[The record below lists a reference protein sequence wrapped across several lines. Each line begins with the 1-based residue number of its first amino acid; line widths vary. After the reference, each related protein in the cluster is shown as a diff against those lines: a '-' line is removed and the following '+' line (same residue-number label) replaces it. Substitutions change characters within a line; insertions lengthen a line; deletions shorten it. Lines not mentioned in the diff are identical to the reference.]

1 MRRVVRNTLGKGFFD
16 VTLPYPFTSLFQK
29 KGCIGYNNIKVALV
43 MNNKFTQWGQLFECK
58 TLKGNQR
65 IILGII
71 LSLHNIEG
79 WDFTPL
85 SVLEERSGFTR
96 PTIIKNLN
104 ELVAKGLLNKLM
116 NKSRQTN
123 GIPPND
129 YIPIYDNIHNLLNS
143 QRLKNFTFS
152 QQEELKNF
160 TTKRLKNFTK
170 EKKKKENIVK
180 RVKENI
186 KEKRESNEMVNG
198 KLNHKD
204 EVKEKQ
210 SNNNMNFNKNGM
222 YMELNSHPTVQ
233 SKDWTKET
241 KEEKTHSSST
251 GTTKVIQIG
260 DTRYA
265 VETANTDYSSIWDS
279 FPGGTA
285 SRENKKLQ
293 QATTTEDLKDNTLSN
308 ASLHNENEDNP
319 KASEA
324 TETAHRGFNG
334 AQVDNYPTHTKKT
347 SQERNNEG
355 NMDTH
360 NPMDCGGMS
369 IDDLEDIYNGG
380 NQTPTQPISKV
391 RSQTTSKAKS
401 NEGGG
406 GRKFTP
412 RKEWELLMENINT
425 KVNNNIRPTRDEM
438 NIIMEGA
445 RDKYRVITTL
455 KVIYKMLF
463 VRLKINGY
471 GLILTTCGDTLEDN
485 KEAYTHKQYDFAWST
500 YDKCVDQFDIFKLEN
515 PTLNQ

>member
-1 MRRVVRNTLGKGFFD
+1 
-16 VTLPYPFTSLFQK
+16 
-29 KGCIGYNNIKVALV
+29 
-43 MNNKFTQWGQLFECK
+43 MNNKFSQWGQLFECK
-58 TLKGNQR
+58 TLTGNQR
-65 IILGII
+65 VILGII
-71 LSLHNIEG
+71 LNLHNIEG

-104 ELVAKGLLNKLM
+104 VLVAKGLLNKLM

-129 YIPIYDNIHNLLNS
+129 YIPIYDNIHNLLNT

-160 TTKRLKNFTK
+160 TSKRLKNFTK

-186 KEKRESNEMVNG
+186 KEKRESNEMING
-198 KLNHKD
+198 KLNRKD

-210 SNNNMNFNKNGM
+210 TNNNMDFKKHGM
-222 YMELNSHPTVQ
+222 YMELNSQSAVQ

-241 KEEKTHSSST
+241 KEEKTHSSSA
-251 GTTKVIQIG
+251 GTTEVIQIG

-285 SRENKKLQ
+285 SRENKKVQ
-293 QATTTEDLKDNTLSN
+293 RVTTTEDRKDNTLSN

-319 KASEA
+319 NEAKPTTTGQNANPKTADYNHEAAGA

-334 AQVDNYPTHTKKT
+334 TQVDNYPTHTKKT
-347 SQERNNEG
+347 PQERNNEG

-380 NQTPTQPISKV
+380 NPISKV

-412 RKEWELLMENINT
+412 RKEWDIAMEVANHHIENSDPYHKLLITAEDL
-425 KVNNNIRPTRDEM
+425 R
-438 NIIMEGA
+438 IITEGTT
-445 RDKYRVITTL
+445 DKYRVIETL
-455 KVIYKMLF
+455 KAVKKLLSY
-463 VRLKINGY
+463 RLKYTKYNIWLNNA
-471 GLILTTCGDTLEDN
+471 IDTLEAN
-485 KEAYTHKQYDFAWST
+485 EEEYTAKQLNYAYEIYD
-500 YDKCVDQFDIFKLEN
+500 DCVDLYEIITN
-515 PTLNQ
+515 

>member
-1 MRRVVRNTLGKGFFD
+1 
-16 VTLPYPFTSLFQK
+16 
-29 KGCIGYNNIKVALV
+29 

-71 LSLHNIEG
+71 LNLHNIEG

-104 ELVAKGLLNKLM
+104 VLVAKGLLNKSM

-129 YIPIYDNIHNLLNS
+129 YVPIYDNIHNLLNS
-143 QRLKNFTFS
+143 QMLKNFTFS

-160 TTKRLKNFTK
+160 TPKRLKNFTK

-186 KEKRESNEMVNG
+186 KEKRESNEMING
-198 KLNHKD
+198 KLNRKD

-210 SNNNMNFNKNGM
+210 TNNNMDFNKNGM
-222 YMELNSHPTVQ
+222 YMELNSHPAVQ
-233 SKDWTKET
+233 SKDWTKGT
-241 KEEKTHSSST
+241 KEEKTHSSSA

-285 SRENKKLQ
+285 SREKKTVQ
-293 QATTTEDLKDNTLSN
+293 RVTTTEDRKDNTLSN

-319 KASEA
+319 NEARPTTAGQNTNPKTDLNSPKAA
-324 TETAHRGFNG
+324 GTTETAHRGFNG
-334 AQVDNYPTHTKKT
+334 AQVDSYPTHTDKT
-347 SQERNNEG
+347 PQERNNEG
-355 NMDTH
+355 NGNTH

-380 NQTPTQPISKV
+380 QTIPTQPISKV

-412 RKEWELLMENINT
+412 RKEWDIAMEEANHHIENSNPYHKLLITEEDL
-425 KVNNNIRPTRDEM
+425 R
-438 NIIMEGA
+438 IITEGTT
-445 RDKYRVITTL
+445 DKYRVIETL
-455 KVIYKMLF
+455 KTIKKLLSY
-463 VRLKINGY
+463 RLKYTRYNIWLNNA
-471 GLILTTCGDTLEDN
+471 LDTLEAN
-485 KEAYTHKQYDFAWST
+485 EEVYSPKQYDYACEIH
-500 YDKCVDQFDIFKLEN
+500 DDCVDLYNIIKTNNTD
-515 PTLNQ
+515 

>member
-1 MRRVVRNTLGKGFFD
+1 MDF
-16 VTLPYPFTSLFQK
+16 K
-29 KGCIGYNNIKVALV
+29 K
-43 MNNKFTQWGQLFECK
+43 
-58 TLKGNQR
+58 R
-65 IILGII
+65 
-71 LSLHNIEG
+71 
-79 WDFTPL
+79 
-85 SVLEERSGFTR
+85 
-96 PTIIKNLN
+96 
-104 ELVAKGLLNKLM
+104 
-116 NKSRQTN
+116 
-123 GIPPND
+123 
-129 YIPIYDNIHNLLNS
+129 
-143 QRLKNFTFS
+143 
-152 QQEELKNF
+152 
-160 TTKRLKNFTK
+160 
-170 EKKKKENIVK
+170 
-180 RVKENI
+180 
-186 KEKRESNEMVNG
+186 
-198 KLNHKD
+198 
-204 EVKEKQ
+204 
-210 SNNNMNFNKNGM
+210 M
-222 YMELNSHPTVQ
+222 YMELNSHPAVQ

-241 KEEKTHSSST
+241 KEEKTHSSSA

-293 QATTTEDLKDNTLSN
+293 QATTTEDRKDNTLSN

-319 KASEA
+319 NEAKHTTAGQNTNPKTDLNSPKAAEA
-324 TETAHRGFNG
+324 TETAHSEVLSM
-334 AQVDNYPTHTKKT
+334 QVDNYPTHTDKT
-347 SQERNNEG
+347 PQERNNEG

-380 NQTPTQPISKV
+380 NPTQPISKV

-438 NIIMEGA
+438 DIIMEGA
-445 RDKYRVITTL
+445 RDKYKVITTL

-463 VRLKINGY
+463 FRVKVNGY
-471 GLILTTCGDTLEDN
+471 GVILTTCGDTLDDN

-500 YDKCVDQFDIFKLEN
+500 YDKCADQFDIFKLEN

>member
-1 MRRVVRNTLGKGFFD
+1 ME
-16 VTLPYPFTSLFQK
+16 FT
-29 KGCIGYNNIKVALV
+29 
-43 MNNKFTQWGQLFECK
+43 KFSQWGQLFECK
-58 TLKGNQR
+58 TLTGNQR
-65 IILGII
+65 VILGII
-71 LSLHNIEG
+71 LNLHNIEG

-104 ELVAKGLLNKLM
+104 VLVAKGLLNKLM

-129 YIPIYDNIHNLLNS
+129 YIPIYDNINNLLNS

-160 TTKRLKNFTK
+160 TSKRLKNFTK

-186 KEKRESNEMVNG
+186 KEKRESNEMING
-198 KLNHKD
+198 KLNRKD

-210 SNNNMNFNKNGM
+210 TNNNMDFNKNGM
-222 YMELNSHPTVQ
+222 YMELNSHPAVQ

-241 KEEKTHSSST
+241 KEEKTHSSSA

-279 FPGGTA
+279 FPGGTT
-285 SRENKKLQ
+285 SREKNKVQ
-293 QATTTEDLKDNTLSN
+293 RVTTTEDRKDNTLSN
-308 ASLHNENEDNP
+308 ASLQNENKDNP
-319 KASEA
+319 KASKPTTAGQNTNPKTADYNHEAAGA

-334 AQVDNYPTHTKKT
+334 TQVDNYPTHAKKT
-347 SQERNNEG
+347 PQERNNEG
-355 NMDTH
+355 NMDNH

-369 IDDLEDIYNGG
+369 IDELEDIYNGG
-380 NQTPTQPISKV
+380 NPISKV

-412 RKEWELLMENINT
+412 RKEWDIAMEVVNHHIENSNPYHKLLITEEDL
-425 KVNNNIRPTRDEM
+425 R
-438 NIIMEGA
+438 IITEGTT
-445 RDKYRVITTL
+445 DKYRVIETL
-455 KVIYKMLF
+455 KTIKKLLSY
-463 VRLKINGY
+463 RLKYTKYNIWLNNA
-471 GLILTTCGDTLEDN
+471 IDTLEAN
-485 KEAYTHKQYDFAWST
+485 EEEYTAKQLNYAYEIYDE
-500 YDKCVDQFDIFKLEN
+500 CFDLYEIITN
-515 PTLNQ
+515 

>member
-1 MRRVVRNTLGKGFFD
+1 ME
-16 VTLPYPFTSLFQK
+16 FT
-29 KGCIGYNNIKVALV
+29 
-43 MNNKFTQWGQLFECK
+43 KFSQWGQLFECK
-58 TLKGNQR
+58 TLTGNQR
-65 IILGII
+65 VILGII
-71 LSLHNIEG
+71 LNLHNIEG

-104 ELVAKGLLNKLM
+104 VLVAKGLLNKLM

-129 YIPIYDNIHNLLNS
+129 YVPIYDNIHNLLNS

-198 KLNHKD
+198 KLNRKD

-210 SNNNMNFNKNGM
+210 TNNNMDFKKRM
-222 YMELNSHPTVQ
+222 YMELNSHPAVQ

-241 KEEKTHSSST
+241 KEEKTHSSSA

-265 VETANTDYSSIWDS
+265 VETANTDDSSIWDS

-285 SRENKKLQ
+285 SRENKKVQ
-293 QATTTEDLKDNTLSN
+293 RVTTTEDRKDNTLSN

-319 KASEA
+319 NEAKPTTAGQNTNPKTALNSPNAAGA

-334 AQVDNYPTHTKKT
+334 TQVDNYPTHTEKT
-347 SQERNNEG
+347 PQERNNEG

-380 NQTPTQPISKV
+380 NPTQPISKV

-412 RKEWELLMENINT
+412 RKEWDIAMEEANHHIENSNPYHKLLITEEDLRMIT
-425 KVNNNIRPTRDEM
+425 
-438 NIIMEGA
+438 EGTT
-445 RDKYRVITTL
+445 DKYRVIETL
-455 KVIYKMLF
+455 KTIKKLLSY
-463 VRLKINGY
+463 RLKYTGY
-471 GLILTTCGDTLEDN
+471 DIWLNNALDTLEAN
-485 KEAYTHKQYDFAWST
+485 EEVYSPKQYDYACEI
-500 YDKCVDQFDIFKLEN
+500 YDECFDLYNIIKTN
-515 PTLNQ
+515 NTD

>member
-1 MRRVVRNTLGKGFFD
+1 MDKFIQWSQLIMCGKIKPNEKI
-16 VTLPYPFTSLFQK
+16 VLMVILNCNNMAWPFIAHTEIMKQSGLKETSVKEAIKSLRK
-29 KGCIGYNNIKVALV
+29 MGLITKVKTDINN
-43 MNNKFTQWGQLFECK
+43 MNNYIASGVNLVSLITSGSKSDPLNTTETTSGSKNNPQVGRK
-58 TLKGNQR
+58 TPD
-65 IILGII
+65 IY
-71 LSLHNIEG
+71 NI
-79 WDFTPL
+79 
-85 SVLEERSGFTR
+85 
-96 PTIIKNLN
+96 
-104 ELVAKGLLNKLM
+104 NK
-116 NKSRQTN
+116 K
-123 GIPPND
+123 D
-129 YIPIYDNIHNLLNS
+129 
-143 QRLKNFTFS
+143 
-152 QQEELKNF
+152 
-160 TTKRLKNFTK
+160 
-170 EKKKKENIVK
+170 IVK

-186 KEKRESNEMVNG
+186 KEKRESNEMING
-198 KLNHKD
+198 KLNRKD

-210 SNNNMNFNKNGM
+210 TNNNMDFKKHGM
-222 YMELNSHPTVQ
+222 YMELNSHPAVQ

-241 KEEKTHSSST
+241 KEEKTHSSSA

-285 SRENKKLQ
+285 SRENKKAQ
-293 QATTTEDLKDNTLSN
+293 RVTTTEDRKDNTLSN

-319 KASEA
+319 NATKPTTTGQNTNPKTALNNLKTAGA
-324 TETAHRGFNG
+324 TETAHSEVLSM
-334 AQVDNYPTHTKKT
+334 QVDNYPTHTEKT
-347 SQERNNEG
+347 PQERNNEG
-355 NMDTH
+355 NRDTH

-380 NQTPTQPISKV
+380 NPISKV

-425 KVNNNIRPTRDEM
+425 KVNNNIRPTLDEM

-455 KVIYKMLF
+455 KIIYKMLF

-471 GLILTTCGDTLEDN
+471 GVILTTCGDTLEDN

-515 PTLNQ
+515 PTLNK

>member
-1 MRRVVRNTLGKGFFD
+1 
-16 VTLPYPFTSLFQK
+16 
-29 KGCIGYNNIKVALV
+29 

-65 IILGII
+65 VILGII
-71 LSLHNIEG
+71 LNLHNIEG

-104 ELVAKGLLNKLM
+104 VLVAKGLLNKLM

-129 YIPIYDNIHNLLNS
+129 YVPIYDNIHNLLNS
-143 QRLKNFTFS
+143 QRLKNYTFS

-160 TTKRLKNFTK
+160 TPKRLKNFTK

-186 KEKRESNEMVNG
+186 KEKRESNEMING
-198 KLNHKD
+198 KLNRKD

-210 SNNNMNFNKNGM
+210 SNNNMDFKKTGM
-222 YMELNSHPTVQ
+222 YMELNSHPAVQ
-233 SKDWTKET
+233 SKDWAKET
-241 KEEKTHSSST
+241 KEEKTHSSSA

-285 SRENKKLQ
+285 SREKNKVQ
-293 QATTTEDLKDNTLSN
+293 RVTTTEDRKDNTLSN

-319 KASEA
+319 NEDKPTTAGQNTNPKTVEYNHEAAGA

-334 AQVDNYPTHTKKT
+334 TQVDNYPTHTEKT
-347 SQERNNEG
+347 SQEANNEG
-355 NMDTH
+355 NRDTH

-369 IDDLEDIYNGG
+369 IDALEDIYNGG
-380 NQTPTQPISKV
+380 NPISKD

-412 RKEWELLMENINT
+412 RKEWDIAMEEANHHIDNSDPYHKLLVTAEDL
-425 KVNNNIRPTRDEM
+425 R
-438 NIIMEGA
+438 IITEGTT
-445 RDKYRVITTL
+445 DKYRVIETL
-455 KVIYKMLF
+455 KTIKKLLSY
-463 VRLKINGY
+463 RLKYTRYNIWLNNA
-471 GLILTTCGDTLEDN
+471 LDTLEAN
-485 KEAYTHKQYDFAWST
+485 EKEYTTKQLNYAYEIHD
-500 YDKCVDQFDIFKLEN
+500 DCVDLYEKITTKNTD
-515 PTLNQ
+515 